1 MNLTREASL
10 PFFSPFPTSTTFAH
24 FGPSYLFNI
33 EIRNMPV
40 SLKFTL
46 GANDDNNSGIDA
58 AGPVDGVV
66 GPAGVSRDM
75 CGQVYRLVYSRN
87 SI

>member
-1 MNLTREASL
+1 
-10 PFFSPFPTSTTFAH
+10 
-24 FGPSYLFNI
+24 
-33 EIRNMPV
+33 MPV

-66 GPAGVSRDM
+66 GPAGVPRDM
-75 CGQVYRLVYSRN
+75 CGKVYCLVYSRN